1 MKAAVPLLAAFLV
14 ALGAPS
20 AQAQLGSV
28 RGIVKDQSG
37 HPVKGATV
45 SIASEAFTAKYS
57 ATTDKKGRFVVLGLG
72 TGEWIFSVEAP
83 GFETVRARANL
94 RALQKN
100 PDVEIRLTHAAIPS
114 SLGMNGREIQQRIDA
129 AEAAAARGDLDGA
142 IAGYSDLASRVP
154 ALTSIHLQLGALY
167 ERKGDTSAALA
178 EYRRLAELEPENA
191 KARAAI
197 ERLAVRSPGK

>member
-14 ALGAPS
+14 ALAAPS
-20 AQAQLGSV
+20 AEAQLGSV

-45 SIASEAFTAKYS
+45 SIESEAFTSKYS

-142 IAGYSDLASRVP
+142 IAANTGGS
-154 ALTSIHLQLGALY
+154 G
-167 ERKGDTSAALA
+167 RKTRDFSGS
-178 EYRRLAELEPENA
+178 
-191 KARAAI
+191 
-197 ERLAVRSPGK
+197 

>member
-20 AQAQLGSV
+20 AEAQVGSV

-45 SIASEAFTAKYS
+45 SIESGAFTAKYS

-142 IAGYSDLASRVP
+142 IAGYSDLVSRVP
-154 ALTSIHLQLGALY
+154 ALTSIQLQLGALY
-167 ERKGDTSAALA
+167 ERKGDSAAALA
-178 EYRRLAELEPENA
+178 AYRRLAELEPENA

-197 ERLAVRSPGK
+197 ERLSGQSRSK

>member
-14 ALGAPS
+14 ALSAPS
-20 AQAQLGSV
+20 AEAQLGSV

-45 SIASEAFTAKYS
+45 AIQSEAFTAKYS

-129 AEAAAARGDLDGA
+129 AEAATARGDLDGA

-197 ERLAVRSPGK
+197 ERLAGRSPGK

>member
-14 ALGAPS
+14 ALSAPS
-20 AQAQLGSV
+20 AQAQVGSV

-45 SIASEAFTAKYS
+45 SIESEAFTARYS
-57 ATTDKKGRFVVLGLG
+57 TTTDKKGRFVVLGLG

-100 PDVEIRLTHAAIPS
+100 PDLDIRLTHAAIPS

-142 IAGYSDLASRVP
+142 IAGYSELASRVP
-154 ALTSIHLQLGALY
+154 ALTSVHLQLGALY
-167 ERKGDTSAALA
+167 ERKGDSAAALA

-197 ERLAVRSPGK
+197 ERLDGRSPGK

>member
-1 MKAAVPLLAAFLV
+1 MKAVAPLLAAILAALV
-14 ALGAPS
+14 ALPAH
-20 AQAQLGSV
+20 AQVGSV
-28 RGIVKDQSG
+28 RGTVRDQSG

-45 SIASEAFTAKYS
+45 AIESQAFTARYS
-57 ATTDKKGRFVVLGLG
+57 TTTDKKGRFVVLGLG

-94 RALQKN
+94 RALQRN
-100 PDVEIRLTHAAIPS
+100 PDLEIRLTHGAIPS
-114 SLGMNGREIQQRIDA
+114 SLGLSGREIQQRIDA

-142 IAGYSDLASRVP
+142 IAGYTDLASRVP
-154 ALTSIHLQLGALY
+154 ALTSVHLQLGALY
-167 ERKGDTSAALA
+167 ERKGDWAAALG

-197 ERLAVRSPGK
+197 ERLNGRSRSK

>member
-14 ALGAPS
+14 ALSAPS

-45 SIASEAFTAKYS
+45 AIQSEAFTAKYS

-197 ERLAVRSPGK
+197 ERLAGRSPGK

>member
-45 SIASEAFTAKYS
+45 SIESEAFTAKYS

-154 ALTSIHLQLGALY
+154 ALTSIHLQLGGLY

-197 ERLAVRSPGK
+197 ERLAGRSPGK

>member
-14 ALGAPS
+14 ALSAPS
-20 AQAQLGSV
+20 AEAQLGSV

-45 SIASEAFTAKYS
+45 SIASETFTAKYS

-191 KARAAI
+191 KAREAI
-197 ERLAVRSPGK
+197 ERLAGRSPGK